1 MRQLFLHAG
10 LPKTGTTYLQKLFLR
25 NREAL
30 AGAGLGFGPHQ
41 DAETGSHYP
50 RFVEAVEARG
60 AAAVLDETEACP
72 GERLLVSNED
82 LAHFLLTP
90 LPSGNSRTWAEEIRD
105 AAAGRFAVTVIV
117 YLRRQDFLRES
128 IFAQVV
134 KEWHC
139 GDILGQDHYDYDLNG
154 KLLQL
159 EAVFGRARVRPILYD
174 DTGRVDLVAP
184 FLAALGLAVDAAAL
198 APVARENAALH
209 RRKVL
214 FLSRFPKRPAARERL
229 EDKFPSR
236 FVTRVLA
243 GSDAVA
249 DDGGRFLM
257 PPAARH
263 ALVAAHLDGNRALV
277 ARHGIA
283 DPGGFVALPDPA
295 APWTPPAP
303 VTPREVAAVWRESLA
318 ACGEDRDPLRAAWL
332 AARLSRPFAAMMAR
346 SRRGATLRAAC

>member
-1 MRQLFLHAG
+1 M
-10 LPKTGTTYLQKLFLR
+10 
-25 NREAL
+25 
-30 AGAGLGFGPHQ
+30 
-41 DAETGSHYP
+41 
-50 RFVEAVEARG
+50 
-60 AAAVLDETEACP
+60 
-72 GERLLVSNED
+72 
-82 LAHFLLTP
+82 
-90 LPSGNSRTWAEEIRD
+90 
-105 AAAGRFAVTVIV
+105 TVIV
-117 YLRRQDFLRES
+117 YLRRQDFLKES
-128 IFAQVV
+128 LFAQVV

-139 GDILGQDHYDYDLNG
+139 GDILGKDHYDYDLNG

-174 DTGRVDLVAP
+174 DTRRVDLVAP
-184 FLAALGLAVDAAAL
+184 FLAALGLALDAASL

-263 ALVAAHLDGNRALV
+263 ALVAAHQDGNRALV

-283 DPGGFVALPDPA
+283 DPGGFLALPDPA

-303 VTPREVAAVWRESLA
+303 VTGREVAAVWRESLA
-318 ACGEDRDPLRAAWL
+318 ACGEGRDPLRAAWL
-332 AARLSRPFAAMMAR
+332 AARLSRPFAAMAAR
-346 SRRGATLRAAC
+346 SRRGAAPRAAC